1 MSKTIQK
8 LAVLKQQIDN
18 LRPLSEPQEK
28 AIQERLRIE
37 WTYNSNALEGN
48 TLTFGE
54 TLFFLRE
61 GLTSEGK
68 PLKDYLEAKNH
79 SEAIEGLEEI
89 INSERSLTEGVI
101 KELHAVLMKGM
112 EFSIAKGGHGQLVQK
127 PIHPGKYKLLPNHVL
142 TFSGKIH
149 HYVEPIHVKGEM
161 EKLLTW
167 VHSAKGL
174 DPVEKAAIFH
184 YRFVAIHPFDDGNGR
199 MARLLMNLILMKAKY
214 PPCII
219 KMVHR
224 KSYLKALEEVDL
236 KKTIEPF
243 IEFVSEELLATLEVI
258 LSILEGKEMAIEN
271 SQTINR
277 TERLQLIIATLGTEE
292 LSIGQIHVKLSQIP
306 RPTLKVDLQNL
317 VKSAKI
323 KRKGRGKGVLYSLGS
338 PAKRPSVPK

>member
-8 LAVLKQQIDN
+8 LTILKQQIDS
-18 LRPLSEPQEK
+18 LRPLSETQEK

-79 SEAIEGLEEI
+79 AEAIEGLEEI
-89 INSERSLTEGVI
+89 INSDRSLTESVI

-112 EFSIAKGGHGQLVQK
+112 EFSVAKGGQGQLVQK

-149 HYVEPIHVKGEM
+149 HYVDPIHVKEEM
-161 EKLLTW
+161 EKLLDW
-167 VHSAKGL
+167 YHGAKEM
-174 DPVEKAAIFH
+174 DPVEKAATFH
-184 YRFVAIHPFDDGNGR
+184 YRFVSIHPFDDGNGR
-199 MARLLMNLILMKAKY
+199 MARLLMNLILIKAKY

-219 KMVHR
+219 KTTHR
-224 KSYLKALEEVDL
+224 KTYLRALEEVDL
-236 KKTIEPF
+236 KKTFEPF
-243 IEFVSEELLATLEVI
+243 IEFVSLELLDTLEMVQ
-258 LSILEGKEMAIEN
+258 SVLEGKEKAIEEV
-271 SQTINR
+271 QVLNR
-277 TERLQLIIATLGTEE
+277 TEREHLIITAIGAEE
-292 LSIGQIHVKLSQIP
+292 LSIGQIHTKLTQIP
-306 RPTLKVDLQNL
+306 RPTLKVDLQKL
-317 VKSAKI
+317 VKSKKL
-323 KRKGRGKGVLYSLGS
+323 KRIGRGKGVIYSQ
-338 PAKRPSVPK
+338 V

>member
-8 LAVLKQQIDN
+8 LIALKQQIDA
-18 LRPLSEPQEK
+18 LRPLSDPQEK
-28 AIQERLRIE
+28 TIQERLRIE

-79 SEAIEGLEEI
+79 AEAIEGLEEI
-89 INSERSLTEGVI
+89 INSERPLTEGVI

-112 EFSIAKGGHGQLVQK
+112 EFSVAKGGHGQLVQK
-127 PIHPGKYKLLPNHVL
+127 PIYPGKYKLLPNHVL

-149 HYVEPIHVKGEM
+149 HYTDPLHVKEEM
-161 EKLLTW
+161 EKLLDW
-167 VHSAKGL
+167 YHAAKDI
-174 DPVEKAAIFH
+174 DPVEKAATFH

-219 KMVHR
+219 KMTHR
-224 KSYLKALEEVDL
+224 KGYLKVLEEVDL
-236 KKTIEPF
+236 KKTFEPF
-243 IEFVSEELLATLEVI
+243 IEFVSQELTDTLEVI
-258 LSILEGKEMAIEN
+258 LSVLEGKDQSIEKA
-271 SQTINR
+271 QILNR
-277 TERLQLIIATLGTEE
+277 TEREQLILNALGKEQ
-292 LSIGQIHVKLSQIP
+292 LSIGQIHSKLTQIP
-306 RPTLKVDLQNL
+306 RPTLKVNLQNL
-317 VKSAKI
+317 VKGKKL
-323 KRKGRGKGVLYSLGS
+323 KRTGRGKGVLYSL
-338 PAKRPSVPK
+338 V

>member
-8 LAVLKQQIDN
+8 LTALKHKIDS
-18 LRPLSEPQEK
+18 LRPLSEDQEK

-79 SEAIEGLEEI
+79 AEAIEGLEEI
-89 INSERSLTEGVI
+89 INSERHLTESVI

-112 EFSIAKGGHGQLVQK
+112 EFSVAKGAQGQLVQK

-142 TFSGKIH
+142 TFSGRIH
-149 HYVEPIHVKGEM
+149 HYIEPIHVKEEM
-161 EKLLTW
+161 EKLLDW
-167 VHSAKGL
+167 YHASKDL
-174 DPVEKAAIFH
+174 DSVEKAATFH

-219 KMVHR
+219 KMAHR
-224 KSYLKALEEVDL
+224 KSYLKVLEEVDF
-236 KKTIEPF
+236 KKTFEPF
-243 IEFVSEELLATLEVI
+243 IEFVSQELIDTLEVV
-258 LSILEGKEMAIEN
+258 LSVLEGKDKPIEET
-271 SQTINR
+271 QILNR
-277 TERLQLIIATLGTEE
+277 IERENLIITALGKDR
-292 LSIGQIHVKLSQIP
+292 LSIGQIHAKLVQIP
-306 RPTLKVDLQNL
+306 RPTLKVDLQKL
-317 VKSAKI
+317 LKTKKL
-323 KRKGRGKGVLYSLGS
+323 KRIGLGKGVLYSQM
-338 PAKRPSVPK
+338 